1 MWLNE
6 DWPDITQFTPDV
18 MNAELYNNSAY
29 DEKIASELIS
39 WLDDSRYMPQWDMHP
54 IGWKQRDGKTAKD
67 WGNEFA
73 AVWGR
78 EHFCGEP
85 TCSYE
90 AADGTYVRLW
100 RSNRGIQHPHFSYDK
115 GITWTE
121 IGDSEF
127 PDTGA
132 RTSVGNLPNGSAYL
146 IGNPGFRRMQ
156 LCISVSEDGYLF
168 DKNFVIA
175 CEPETMKYRGRAKGT
190 GFHYPH
196 SVVAGDYL
204 FVIYSQNKEDIH
216 IAKIPLSELM

>member
-1 MWLNE
+1 MIEYTNE
-6 DWPDITQFTPDV
+6 
-18 MNAELYNNSAY
+18 L
-29 DEKIASELIS
+29 
-39 WLDDSRYMPQWDMHP
+39 
-54 IGWKQRDGKTAKD
+54 
-67 WGNEFA
+67 
-73 AVWGR
+73 R
-78 EHFCGEP
+78 ERGL
-85 TCSYE
+85 E
-90 AADGTYVRLW
+90 AAQHLCNKDFLGR
-100 RSNRGIQHPHFSYDK
+100 NRGKCFHACLIEIFVLYECTLGNYFLYER
-115 GITWTE
+115 GICFRFFCEYRCTARFVRTKYSSRRTVQIVIE